1 MALMSEQPLKQDLPD
16 SDPQPVAMPRQS
28 GGANPYVFTGLSAR
42 LLGLTALFVMLAE
55 VLIFLPSI
63 GRALEVDLRDRVK
76 DADLAIAG
84 AAILSIRGFGPQH

>member
-28 GGANPYVFTGLSAR
+28 GGANPYLFTGLSAR

-63 GRALEVDLRDRVK
+63 AARLR
-76 DADLAIAG
+76 LI
-84 AAILSIRGFGPQH
+84 